1 MSYGNGSGFESVNQP
16 PKKSNTLWWVLG
28 IIGVVTIG
36 GALVCCGGIY
46 FMIRFGTQ
54 VVGDQVKLA
63 VGTDPAVQEHIG
75 TVSDISMNLTATG
88 AAGGGNTII
97 FDVKGDKGTGQ
108 LEVVMDQTPGQE
120 GLKSCVLILP
130 NGDRH
135 EVTLNVPTAP
145 EVTAGE
151 PVTES
156 ETETTEPTTP
166 ALDTSTEPAPAETE
180 PTETTEPAAVS
191 EPATP
196 EPAVN

>member
-151 PVTES
+151 PMSRRVKRKLQNRRPPWTRVPNPLLPRRS
-156 ETETTEPTTP
+156 QPKPLTRCCKRTC
-166 ALDTSTEPAPAETE
+166 DS
-180 PTETTEPAAVS
+180 
-191 EPATP
+191 
-196 EPAVN
+196 